1 MLSHHREHSAS
12 GKSSGND
19 EESDFAIAYTFLSLF
34 LLVLSFFV
42 VLTVLSEVVEE
53 RVEQALSSVAK
64 VFSPSTIKSKEIFNP
79 LKRRSAGFTK
89 DFILEEIELLVDT
102 GIHVARTKRNDRD
115 GSLEVRVLNKAL
127 FQSDSAE
134 IKPEMLILLQR
145 ISSTIANSAQPI
157 YTSFVTGYDTRDT
170 YIFSPPLS
178 VRRAGELG
186 RLALQEGISP
196 DRVQSG
202 LDTTLKGETVFQFQ
216 IGEESF
222 PNVLYLPNIEDH
234 PEALTETSPDNGV
247 QVETGGQQQT
257 PSQQTPSQQTP
268 SQQTPSQQTPSQQ
281 TPSQQTPSQQ
291 TPSQQT
297 QP

>member
-1 MLSHHREHSAS
+1 MLSHHREHHAS
-12 GKSSGND
+12 NKSSGSN

-53 RVEQALSSVAK
+53 RVEQTLSSVAK
-64 VFSPSTIKSKEIFNP
+64 VFSPTTIQSKEVFNP
-79 LKRRSAGFTK
+79 LKRRASGFTK
-89 DFILEEIELLVDT
+89 DFILEEIELLIDT
-102 GIHVARTKRNDRD
+102 DIHVARTQRNDRD
-115 GSLEVRVLNKAL
+115 GALEVRVLNKAL
-127 FQSDSAE
+127 FEANSAE
-134 IKPEMLILLQR
+134 LKPEMLILLRR
-145 ISSTIANSAQPI
+145 ISSTIANSTQPI
-157 YTSFVTGYDTRDT
+157 YTSFVTGYDTRDA

-202 LDTTLKGETVFQFQ
+202 LDTTLEGETVFQFQ

-222 PNVLYLPNIEDH
+222 PNVLYIPNIENLPD
-234 PEALTETSPDNGV
+234 ALTETIPEDGV

-257 PSQQTPSQQTP
+257 QPTTQPETQPTTQPSTQP
-268 SQQTPSQQTPSQQ
+268 
-281 TPSQQTPSQQ
+281 
-291 TPSQQT
+291 QQT
-297 QP
+297 QPTTQPETQPSTQPQPETQP